1 MRSLGQTPTEAELQS
16 YIKEVDANKNGTI
29 DFPEVNRDRRNW
41 GCRELNQKFYFK
53 SRGLVLIFLS
63 SFL

>member
-29 DFPEVNRDRRNW
+29 DFPEVRRRWRNLVRWENLYKISILKSKSGCDNR
-41 GCRELNQKFYFK
+41 
-53 SRGLVLIFLS
+53 S
-63 SFL
+63 

>member
-29 DFPEVNRDRRNW
+29 DFPEVHYIS
-41 GCRELNQKFYFK
+41 C
-53 SRGLVLIFLS
+53 VLIAGEIRLNNIKITK
-63 SFL
+63 L

>member
-29 DFPEVNRDRRNW
+29 DFPEVRRRWRNLARW
-41 GCRELNQKFYFK
+41 ENLYKI
-53 SRGLVLIFLS
+53 SI
-63 SFL
+63 